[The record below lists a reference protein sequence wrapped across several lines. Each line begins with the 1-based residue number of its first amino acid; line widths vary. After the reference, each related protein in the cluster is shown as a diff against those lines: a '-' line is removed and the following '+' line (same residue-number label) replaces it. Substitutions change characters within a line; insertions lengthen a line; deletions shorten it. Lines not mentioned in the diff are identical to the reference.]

1 MGTTWRVLYAAT
13 AARTDMVR
21 AEIERRL
28 VGLLGQLSHW
38 NPASALCRYNR
49 APAGTQV
56 LLADDLARV
65 VDAGLRVAQ
74 ASGGTF
80 DPAIG
85 ALVDLWGH
93 GPPGPR
99 RVPTDDEIHAA
110 LAQSSFWR
118 MRWDAPRA
126 LLLQPGGVALDLS
139 GIAKGYAVDRIADL
153 LGALGLRHCLVEIG
167 GELAGRGLRP
177 DGEPWWVDLEL
188 PPGIDLPPL
197 RVALH
202 QLGVATSGTYRRGE
216 HSLDPRTGRP
226 AVAGVVAASV
236 IAADAMTADALAT
249 VASVSGGV
257 ELLDQLDVAARL
269 VVSTPAGL
277 REYLT
282 RNLVK
287 MLDDVGR
294 DRTRAD
300 VVCETVAGK
309 LER

>member
-13 AARTDMVR
+13 AVQPDAVKV
-21 AEIERRL
+21 EIERRL
-28 VGLLGQLSHW
+28 AGLVGQLSHW
-38 NPASALCRYNR
+38 DSTSALCRYNR
-49 APAGTQV
+49 APAGAQV
-56 LLADDLARV
+56 PLPDDLARV
-65 VDAGLRVAQ
+65 IDAGLRVAQ

-93 GPPGPR
+93 GPAGLQG
-99 RVPTDDEIHAA
+99 VPTDDDVRAA
-110 LAQSSFWR
+110 LARSGFR
-118 MRWDAPRA
+118 RLRWDAHRA

-139 GIAKGYAVDRIADL
+139 GIAKGYAADRIADL

-167 GELAGRGLRP
+167 GELVGRGLRP
-177 DGEPWWVDLEL
+177 DGEPWWVDLEA

-216 HSLDPRTGRP
+216 HTLDPRTGRP
-226 AVAGVVAASV
+226 ATADIIAASV
-236 IAADAMTADALAT
+236 IAADAMTADALAS

-257 ELLDQLDVAARL
+257 ELLDQLGIAARL
-269 VVSTPAGL
+269 IVSTPAGP

-282 RNLVK
+282 RNLLK
-287 MLDDVGR
+287 MLDDVEATGR
-294 DRTRAD
+294 MQT
-300 VVCETVAGK
+300 
-309 LER
+309 